1 MSTLSRRERISRRK
15 NIRAVIAA
23 ILAIAV
29 LSAFFIYDY
38 RHNSDWYSHDDI
50 VMGTV
55 VSVKLKGQNNKAVAN
70 DIVMLLRNL
79 EYKRLS
85 WRVADTYLAKIN
97 AKAGTGSFEPD
108 EETLGYIKDTLEICE
123 ASGGALDI
131 SLGELTRLWDFDS
144 GENKVPPSEEINYF
158 LPFVNFRN
166 IKIEDK
172 AVSVGQD
179 QAIDMGAVGKGIA
192 CDEAYKLLK
201 GKPTKSAIIS
211 VGGSVLLYNTGDV
224 KVGIR
229 KPDGAANEYMGILTL
244 KNCNISTSGN
254 YEKAFEQDGKKYHH
268 ILDPKTGYPVD
279 NNLTSV
285 TVVCKDGLMADALS
299 TACFVLGYEKS
310 LELLD
315 NYNAKA
321 VFISKDGSVRA
332 THDLDKKLTLTDSN
346 YRLVGAEG

>member
-1 MSTLSRRERISRRK
+1 MSKREKISKRK
-15 NIRAVIAA
+15 TIRAVIAA

-29 LSAFFIYDY
+29 LSGFFVYDY
-38 RHNSDWYSHDDI
+38 MQNSDWYSHDDI

-55 VSVKLKGQNNKAVAN
+55 VSVKLRGQDNKNVAN

-108 EETLGYIKDTLEICE
+108 EETLRYIKDTLEICE

-144 GENKVPPSEEINYF
+144 GENKVPPAEEIDYL
-158 LPFVNFRN
+158 LPYVNFKN
-166 IKIEDK
+166 VKIVD
-172 AVSVGQD
+172 ASVALAQGQ
-179 QAIDMGAVGKGIA
+179 ALDMGAVGKGIA

-201 GKPTKSAIIS
+201 SKPSKSAIIS

-244 KNCNISTSGN
+244 KNCNISTSGD

-279 NNLTSV
+279 NDLTSV
-285 TVVCKDGLMADALS
+285 TVVCKEGLTADALS
-299 TACFVLGYEKS
+299 TACFVMGYEKS

-321 VFISKDGSVRA
+321 VFIFKDGSIRT
-332 THDLDKKLTLTDSN
+332 THDLGKKLTVTDSG
-346 YRLVGAEG
+346 YRLVEAEV